1 VVYAAKAAA
10 ANAPVSAARA
20 RALVV
25 DDEEAARYVLRARL
39 AAMPFV
45 TLEATGAEE
54 ALRLAR
60 DEAPDV
66 VLLDLRLGG
75 ESGLDVLD
83 ALRTDPRTRDIPV
96 LAVTAAVLSDE
107 ERGRLASRRVPVLSK
122 QALSQPHA
130 EVVLR
135 EAMARAGWHARAAA
149 AVAPAGPP

>member
-1 VVYAAKAAA
+1 
-10 ANAPVSAARA
+10 VSAARA

-122 QALSQPHA
+122 QALSEPHA

-149 AVAPAGPP
+149 AVGPAGPP